1 MSSLTKKSSSQ
12 NWIACFTDA
21 AGKRCQRSTGIADV
35 GNPDERSKARRKAF
49 AVASEYEIAARGE
62 TTESQIRR
70 TLTELFNKVNP
81 ERRMEWAKAKE
92 YLERWIARVS
102 VRKARGTHVRYERV
116 ISQFLQCL
124 GSKADGQ
131 LGDVSAEDVG
141 RFVDAGVKAG
151 KRPGTL
157 RVELK
162 ILNAAF
168 AHAMRQGVI
177 IVNPVAAT
185 ETPDGASESK
195 RPFTVAQVRAL
206 LSACDPA
213 AWEEGEKVPSAP
225 LPQWRL
231 AILTAALTGLR
242 LGDVVRLRWANIDL
256 ASKLIEVRP
265 VKTQRKGRDIR
276 APLHPN
282 LEEAL
287 TALPASDDPDA
298 LLMPSL
304 AGTRIGGR
312 SGLSLDFQKIMRKAG
327 IENKLLGAAAAGR
340 KVQAYTFHSLRH
352 FFNTELAEA
361 GVAQDVR
368 MSLSG
373 HSSAK
378 TSELYTHR
386 RAETLKQAISK
397 LPTVV

>member
-1 MSSLTKKSSSQ
+1 MASLTKKSSSQ

-21 AGKRCQRSTGIADV
+21 AGKRCQRSTGVADE
-35 GNPDERSKARRKAF
+35 GSPDERSKARRKAL

-62 TTESQIRR
+62 ATESQIRK

-81 ERRMEWAKAKE
+81 ERRLEWAKAKE
-92 YLERWIARVS
+92 YLERWIDRVG
-102 VRKARGTHVRYERV
+102 VRKAKGTHVRYERV
-116 ISQFLQCL
+116 VEQFLQSL
-124 GSKADGQ
+124 GPKAEGQ
-131 LGDVSAEDVG
+131 LGDVTAEDVG
-141 RFVDAGVKAG
+141 NFLDAGVKAG

-168 AHAMRQGVI
+168 AHALRQGLI
-177 IVNPVAAT
+177 IINPVAAA
-185 ETPDGASESK
+185 EAPDGASESK

-206 LSACDPA
+206 LAACDPA
-213 AWEEGEKVPSAP
+213 GWETGEKVPSAP
-225 LPQWRL
+225 LVEWRL

-242 LGDVVRLRWANIDL
+242 LGDVVRLRWLNIDL

-287 TALPASDDPDA
+287 TALPASDDPNT
-298 LLMPSL
+298 LLMPNL

-327 IENKLLGAAAAGR
+327 VENRLLGAAAAGR

>member
-1 MSSLTKKSSSQ
+1 MASLTKKTSSQ

-21 AGKRCQRSTGIADV
+21 AGKRCQRSTGIADE
-35 GNPDERSKARRKAF
+35 GEPEERSKARRRAL
-49 AVASEYEIAARGE
+49 AVAAEYEVAARGE
-62 TTESQIRR
+62 ATEAQIRK
-70 TLTELFNKVNP
+70 TMTELFNKVNP
-81 ERRMEWAKAKE
+81 ERRLEWTKARE
-92 YLERWIARVS
+92 FLEKWLARVK
-102 VRKARGTHVRYERV
+102 VRKAGGTHTRYERV
-116 ISQFLQCL
+116 IDQFVNSL
-124 GSKADGQ
+124 GAKAEAQ
-131 LGDVSAEDVG
+131 LGEVSAEDVAKFIDKG
-141 RFVDAGVKAG
+141 AKDG

-168 AHAMRQGVI
+168 SNALRQGLI
-177 IVNPVAAT
+177 IVNPVAQNDA
-185 ETPDGASESK
+185 PDGASESK
-195 RPFTVAQVRAL
+195 RPFTVAQVRTL
-206 LSACDPA
+206 LAACDPA
-213 AWEEGEKVPSAP
+213 GWETGEKVPSAP
-225 LPQWRL
+225 LVEWRL

-242 LGDVVRLRWANIDL
+242 LGDVVRLRWLNIDL

-287 TALPASDDPDA
+287 TALPASDDPNT
-298 LLMPSL
+298 LLMPNL

-327 IENKLLGAAAAGR
+327 VENRLLGAVATGR